1 MATRSGLSVIIPVH
15 NEEVYIGPCLDALI
29 EQQDDLVEIVVV
41 DNNCTDSTVDVVW
54 RAQAKCPKIKL
65 LSETRP
71 GVAYARNAGF
81 EAACGD
87 ILGRIDADTR
97 VRSGWAR
104 VVCDYFDRGDTD
116 EVGAV
121 SGLNNSYDSPYRR
134 LKGWYVEK
142 QVQRGIFG
150 GERPYRNLHGANM
163 AIRRSAWERVRE
175 DVSVAPDIHEDL
187 DLALCLGAAEVPIVQ
202 LSDMRV
208 DISPRRA
215 LTPPREFGSYIES
228 GVKTFELHGR
238 MTSEIRRALALH
250 EKFHVLVYAAYR
262 PYDPELGRFSLR
274 ALLGKPRAR
283 TMPVSAG
290 IDAK

>member
-1 MATRSGLSVIIPVH
+1 M
-15 NEEVYIGPCLDALI
+15 LDALI
-29 EQQDDLVEIVVV
+29 EQQGDLLEIIVV
-41 DNNCTDSTVDVVW
+41 DNNCTDATVDVVR
-54 RAQAKCPKIKL
+54 RAQERCAKITLVEEAK
-65 LSETRP
+65 P
-71 GVAYARNAGF
+71 GVAHARNAGF
-81 EAACGD
+81 DAAAGD
-87 ILGRIDADTR
+87 ILGRVDADTR
-97 VRSGWAR
+97 VRPNWAR
-104 VVCDYFDRGDTD
+104 VVCDYFGRGDTE
-116 EVGAV
+116 EVGAI
-121 SGLNNSYDSPYRR
+121 SGLNNSYDSPYRS
-134 LKGWYVEK
+134 LKRWYVEK

-163 AIRRSAWERVRE
+163 AIRRTAWERVRE

-238 MTSEIRRALALH
+238 MTPEIRRALVLH
-250 EKFHVLVYAAYR
+250 ERFHVLVYLAYR

-274 ALLGKPRAR
+274 ALLGKPQAR
-283 TMPVSAG
+283 TMPVSEVGEAR
-290 IDAK
+290 